1 MYFRTKAMANMAP
14 ETVAVNPAKSLINST
29 MKTSQWGWV
38 RPLGGLQKPAPPIN
52 ISGETLPI
60 GPIGSVRKPSVQ

>member
-29 MKTSQWGWV
+29 MKTSQWVGFARWEGAKA
-38 RPLGGLQKPAPPIN
+38 RATN
-52 ISGETLPI
+52 
-60 GPIGSVRKPSVQ
+60 